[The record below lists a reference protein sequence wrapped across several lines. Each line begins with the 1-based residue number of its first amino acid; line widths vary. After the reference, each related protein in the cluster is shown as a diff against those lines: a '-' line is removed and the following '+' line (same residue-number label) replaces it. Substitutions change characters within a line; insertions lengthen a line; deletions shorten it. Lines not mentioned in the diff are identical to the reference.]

1 MSFTCCFVMTA
12 LYAARPARR
21 TTWMSGTSLNK
32 SGHDDWCVVRHGFI
46 SPAERRGW
54 PPHKAGHDGRVGLAG
69 GPSAAHPGLAPVV
82 ERALLVLPGAW
93 TVLLRD
99 VLELGRPFDLVAV
112 GILDH
117 EEQVVAGAVA
127 PGAPPQLDVQGRQMV
142 RPVAD
147 VVPARG
153 LVTVMVRPRLRR
165 AERGEAVMLVVRAQ
179 ERGGHVAIGGA
190 AFVDVIGG
198 EEAEL
203 PLIELDHPLEVGGG
217 DHDMLQ
223 PRRHAGRRLVARR
236 HGVPGIGKPE

>member
-21 TTWMSGTSLNK
+21 TTWMPGTSLNK

-54 PPHKAGHDGRVGLAG
+54 PPHKAGHDGRVGRAG
-69 GPSAAHPGLAPVV
+69 GPSAAHTGLATVG
-82 ERALLVLPGAW
+82 ERALVVRPRAW

-99 VLELGRPFDLVAV
+99 VLELGRPFDLGAV

-127 PGAPPQLDVQGRQMV
+127 PGAPPQLDGQGRQMV

-153 LVTVMVRPRLRR
+153 LVAVMVRPRLRR
-165 AERGEAVMLVVRAQ
+165 AERGEAVMLVGRAQ
-179 ERGGHVAIGGA
+179 ERGSHVAIGGA
-190 AFVDVIGG
+190 AFPERSAGADDGG
-198 EEAEL
+198 
-203 PLIELDHPLEVGGG
+203 P
-217 DHDMLQ
+217 
-223 PRRHAGRRLVARR
+223 
-236 HGVPGIGKPE
+236 